1 MARNT
6 INQRT
11 VGDEIKDEAIAA
23 SAINPGNLIEVINNS
38 GVTEV
43 QNHSTSDGI
52 AAPTVAVEDDLQGK
66 GITDAYAAAS
76 RVQYLHFAPGERAL
90 MHLANGENASIG
102 DFLSSNGDGT
112 LQVSTT
118 LAIGIAKENIDMT
131 DSSGADPDGTII
143 VEFI

>member
-23 SAINPGNLIEVINNS
+23 AIIAPGNLIEVVNNA
-38 GVTEV
+38 GVIEV

-52 AAPTVAVEDDLQGK
+52 AAPTVAVEDDLQGND
-66 GITDAYAAAS
+66 INDNYAAAA
-76 RVQYLHFAPGERAL
+76 RVQYLHFRAGERAL
-90 MHLANGENASIG
+90 MHLANGENAVIG

-118 LAIGIAKENIDMT
+118 LSIGIAKENIDMS